1 MQLFALVLP
10 MTIKA
15 TFPNSPTMMFGDS
28 YKRWWTQLAEYC
40 LDFKLPQPS
49 IQVSAGKWVS
59 FGGLKWCSEHEFQRE
74 LDAEGQ
80 HRSAADFQWR
90 RPSLI
95 ERQILRKHVPGWA
108 NDSSADTARK

>member
-1 MQLFALVLP
+1 

-40 LDFKLPQPS
+40 RDFKLPQPQ
-49 IQVSAGKWVS
+49 IQVSAAKWVS
-59 FGGLKWCSEHEFQRE
+59 FGGLKWCSEHDFQRE
-74 LDAEGQ
+74 LDTEGQ
-80 HRSAADFQWR
+80 GRSVGDFRWR

-108 NDSSADTARK
+108 NAKDQPTSGA

>member
-1 MQLFALVLP
+1 

-40 LDFKLPQPS
+40 RDFKLPQPS
-49 IQVSAGKWVS
+49 IQVSAEKWIS
-59 FGGLKWCSEHEFQRE
+59 YGGLKWCSEHDFQRE

-80 HRSAADFQWR
+80 KRTIDKFHWR
-90 RPSLI
+90 RPTLI
-95 ERQILRKHVPGWA
+95 ERQILRKHVRGWA
-108 NDSSADTARK
+108 NTQPSQREE